1 MKSWT
6 EWWHVGA
13 SDPYGDHAGYGR
25 ALVERVRDFFRF
37 GEDHGRRELRAPRG
51 YVRPDERI
59 REDVCDR
66 LMCAHWID
74 PTDVEVR
81 VERGEVTLDGTVRRR
96 GDKRAIED
104 IAESVLGA
112 KEVHNRL
119 RLQQEE
125 MQTGRSTAGSATMS
139 APGGMR
145 SGTNESRTPRA

>member
-1 MKSWT
+1 MKTWT

-13 SDPYGDHAGYGR
+13 SDPYGDPSYGR
-25 ALVERVRDFFRF
+25 ALAERVRDFFRF

-51 YVRPDERI
+51 YVRSDERI

-74 PTDVEVR
+74 PTDVEVS

-104 IAESVLGA
+104 IAESVLGV
-112 KEVHNRL
+112 KEVHTRL
-119 RLQQEE
+119 RLRQEE
-125 MQTGRSTAGSATMS
+125 TQTGRS
-139 APGGMR
+139 R
-145 SGTNESRTPRA
+145 RRV